1 MKIGDAPVPVHEKMV
16 KFLPTYYL
24 ELDKKSPTENLVSDD
39 DDINDIWILDW
50 ILALLHLRKINVFD
64 KKYFTYSI
72 ISCIKLL
79 IQLTKIIPMQRY
91 NMYDHAYKISK
102 FGKFDLFART
112 IIRTVLK
119 FAHLGVHEK

>member
-24 ELDKKSPTENLVSDD
+24 ELDKISPTENLVSDD
-39 DDINDIWILDW
+39 DDINDIWIIYW
-50 ILALLHLRKINVFD
+50 ILVLLHSPKINVFD
-64 KKYFTYSI
+64 KEYFTYSI
-72 ISCIKLL
+72 ISRIKLL

-112 IIRTVLK
+112 IIRAVLK
-119 FAHLGVHEK
+119 FAHLGVREK